1 MDNNLSVKILESYM
15 DIDKIHDEIN
25 NKIFQ
30 FITKASELVELSED
44 MYQIER
50 TIKLNKISIKGY
62 LLDSPCCN
70 FLKENNI
77 NNYTI
82 EDLKNYLNKYEQL
95 NNEDCS
101 QYYLAVSLFELLEDI
116 EDLVE
121 DKIDLEISK
130 IFELTPLINDI
141 DKIDSNDYEKL
152 YNNIKNDINNKY
164 LKKNLIDDKSF
175 DTCMRFVN
183 DIFNFFISGYPDIPD
198 EFLFNENDNN

>member
-30 FITKASELVELSED
+30 FITKSSELVELSED

-50 TIKLNKISIKGY
+50 TIKLNKISLKGY
-62 LLDSPCCN
+62 LLDSPCCA
-70 FLKENNI
+70 FLKENNVED
-77 NNYTI
+77 YTI
-82 EDLKNYLNKYEQL
+82 EQLKEYLMKYEQM

-101 QYYLAVSLFELLEDI
+101 QYYLAVTLFELLEEI
-116 EDLVE
+116 KNLVE

-141 DKIDSNDYEKL
+141 DKIDSNEYEKL
-152 YNNIKNDINNKY
+152 YNEIKNDLTNKY
-164 LKKNLIDDKSF
+164 LNNNLIDDKSF
-175 DTCMRFVN
+175 EICMRFVN

-198 EFLFNENDNN
+198 EYINSNI

>member
-15 DIDKIHDEIN
+15 DIDKIHDDIN

-30 FITKASELVELSED
+30 FITKANELVELSED

-50 TIKLNKISIKGY
+50 TIKLNKISLKGY
-62 LLDSPCCN
+62 LLDSPCCT

-77 NNYTI
+77 KDYTI
-82 EDLKNYLNKYEQL
+82 EDLKNYLVKYEQL

-101 QYYLAVSLFELLEDI
+101 KYYLAVSLFELLEDI
-116 EDLVE
+116 ENLVE

-141 DKIDSNDYEKL
+141 DKTNLNDYERL
-152 YNNIKNDINNKY
+152 YNDIKKDINNKY
-164 LKKNLIDDKSF
+164 LNQNLIDDKSF
-175 DTCMRFVN
+175 DICMRFVN
-183 DIFNFFISGYPDIPD
+183 DILNFFISGYPDIPD
-198 EFLFNENDNN
+198 EYLFNENDNN

>member
-15 DIDKIHDEIN
+15 DIDKIHDDIN

-30 FITKASELVELSED
+30 FITKANELVELSED

-50 TIKLNKISIKGY
+50 TIKLNKISLKGY
-62 LLDSPCCN
+62 LLDSPCCT

-77 NNYTI
+77 KDYTI
-82 EDLKNYLNKYEQL
+82 EDLKNYLVKYEQL

-101 QYYLAVSLFELLEDI
+101 KYYLAVSLFELLEDI
-116 EDLVE
+116 ENLIE

-141 DKIDSNDYEKL
+141 DKTNLNDYERL
-152 YNNIKNDINNKY
+152 YNDIKKDINNKY
-164 LKKNLIDDKSF
+164 LNQNLIDDKSF

-198 EFLFNENDNN
+198 EYLFNEDDNN

>member
-15 DIDKIHDEIN
+15 DIEKIHDDIN

-30 FITKASELVELSED
+30 FITKANELVELSED

-50 TIKLNKISIKGY
+50 TIKLNKISLKGY
-62 LLDSPCCN
+62 LLDSPCCT

-77 NNYTI
+77 KDYTI
-82 EDLKNYLNKYEQL
+82 EDLKNYLVKYEQL

-101 QYYLAVSLFELLEDI
+101 KYYLAVSLFELLEDI
-116 EDLVE
+116 ENLVE

-141 DKIDSNDYEKL
+141 DKTNLNDYERL
-152 YNNIKNDINNKY
+152 YNDIKKDINNKY
-164 LKKNLIDDKSF
+164 LNQNLIDDKSF

-198 EFLFNENDNN
+198 EYLFNEDDNN

>member
-50 TIKLNKISIKGY
+50 TIKLNKISLKGY

-116 EDLVE
+116 ENLVE

-141 DKIDSNDYEKL
+141 DKIDSNDYERL

-164 LKKNLIDDKSF
+164 LKRNLIDDKSF

>member
-30 FITKASELVELSED
+30 FITKASELVDLSED

-50 TIKLNKISIKGY
+50 TIKLNKISLKGY

-101 QYYLAVSLFELLEDI
+101 QYYLAVSLFELLENI
-116 EDLVE
+116 ENLVE

-141 DKIDSNDYEKL
+141 DKIDSNDYERL

-164 LKKNLIDDKSF
+164 LKRNLIDDKSF
-175 DTCMRFVN
+175 DTCMSFIN